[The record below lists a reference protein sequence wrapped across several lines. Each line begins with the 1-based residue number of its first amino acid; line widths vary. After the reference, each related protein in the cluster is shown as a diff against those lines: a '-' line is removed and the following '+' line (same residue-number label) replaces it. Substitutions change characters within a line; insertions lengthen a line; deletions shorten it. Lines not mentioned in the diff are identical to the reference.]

1 LTRGAIDHREATV
14 KHYEKIRLDVNGG
27 AATITFHIPERA
39 NALGLVALQET
50 LHALSACEGRDDVGA
65 VVLTGAG
72 GAFCSGF
79 DLKEI
84 PAGSDD
90 TIREHFEELA
100 LWWHQVLHRI
110 IRLRKPVLAAVNGV
124 AAGGGFGISL
134 AADLAVCAGS
144 ARFVCAWHSIGIA
157 NDTATSYSLAR
168 IVGMRRAMELML
180 TNRTLDATEALE
192 WGLVNRVY
200 PDEDF
205 PPNVAQIAADLAAAP
220 THLQA
225 MAKDRFHM
233 GWRQS
238 VEECT
243 EFEIQNVLASV
254 THPHFRPQLER
265 FLSKD
270 GRSNA
275 VQVRLP

>member
-1 LTRGAIDHREATV
+1 MKD
-14 KHYEKIRLDVNGG
+14 YEKIRFDVDGGG
-27 AATITFHIPERA
+27 AATITFQIPERA
-39 NALGLVALQET
+39 NALGRVALQET
-50 LHALSACEGRDDVGA
+50 LHALGACDVRADVGA

-84 PAGSDD
+84 PAGDD
-90 TIREHFEELA
+90 ELREHFDELA
-100 LWWHQVLHRI
+100 MWWHQVLHRI
-110 IRLRKPVLAAVNGV
+110 IRLHKPVLAAVNGV

-134 AADLAVCAGS
+134 AADLAVCAED

-180 TNRTLDATEALE
+180 TNRTLDAGEALE

-200 PDEDF
+200 PAADF
-205 PPNVAQIAADLAAAP
+205 AANVARIAADLAAAP

-225 MAKDRFHM
+225 MAKDRFHR
-233 GWRQS
+233 GWHQS

-254 THPHFRPQLER
+254 TNPHFRPQLER
-265 FLSKD
+265 FLTKS

-275 VQVRLP
+275 VQVHLP

>member
-1 LTRGAIDHREATV
+1 MQD
-14 KHYEKIRLDVNGG
+14 YEKITLDVDGGG
-27 AATITFHIPERA
+27 AATITFSIPERA
-39 NALGLVALQET
+39 NALGRVALQET
-50 LHALSACEGRDDVGA
+50 LHALTDCERREEVGA

-72 GAFCSGF
+72 AAFCSGF
-79 DLKEI
+79 DLKEV
-84 PAGSDD
+84 PSGGDD
-90 TIREHFEELA
+90 AVRGHFDELA

-134 AADLAVCAGS
+134 ASDLAVCTES

-180 TNRTLDATEALE
+180 TNRTLPAAEALE

-200 PDEDF
+200 PEAAF
-205 PPNVAQIAADLAAAP
+205 AANVARIAADLAAAP

-243 EFEIQNVLASV
+243 EFEIQNVLESV
-254 THPHFRPQLER
+254 THPHFRPQLDR
-265 FLSKD
+265 FLAGG
-270 GRSNA
+270 GRSDA
-275 VQVRLP
+275 VQVHLP

>member
-1 LTRGAIDHREATV
+1 MKRYQR
-14 KHYEKIRLDVNGG
+14 IRLDVDGG
-27 AATITFHIPERA
+27 AATITFDIPERA

-50 LHALSACEGRDDVGA
+50 LHALSACEGRADVGA

-72 GAFCSGF
+72 SAFCSGF

-84 PAGSDD
+84 PLEDD
-90 TIREHFEELA
+90 DAILEHFRELA
-100 LWWHQVLHRI
+100 LWWHQVLHKI
-110 IRLRKPVLAAVNGV
+110 TRLPKPVLAAVNGV

-134 AADLAVCAGS
+134 AADLAVCIAG

-168 IVGMRRAMELML
+168 VVGMRRAMELML
-180 TNRTLDATEALE
+180 TNRTLDAAEALE

-200 PDEDF
+200 AGGDF
-205 PPNVAQIAADLAAAP
+205 GANVTKIAADLAAAP

>member
-1 LTRGAIDHREATV
+1 MKD
-14 KHYEKIRLDVNGG
+14 YEKITLDVDDGG
-27 AATITFHIPERA
+27 AATLTFRIPERA
-39 NALGLVALQET
+39 NALGRLALQET
-50 LHALSACEGRDDVGA
+50 LHALGACEVREDVGA

-72 GAFCSGF
+72 DAFCSGL

-84 PAGSDD
+84 PTGSDD
-90 TIREHFEELA
+90 AIREHFDDLA

-134 AADLAVCAGS
+134 AADLAVCTEG

-180 TNRTLDATEALE
+180 TNRTLPAAEALE

-200 PDEDF
+200 PEADF
-205 PPNVAQIAADLAAAP
+205 AANVAAIAADLAAAP

-243 EFEIQNVLASV
+243 EFEIQNVLDSV

-265 FLSKD
+265 FLTRS

>member
-1 LTRGAIDHREATV
+1 V
-14 KHYEKIRLDVNGG
+14 KHYEKITVDVDGG
-27 AATITFHIPERA
+27 AATITFRIPERA

-50 LHALSACEGRDDVGA
+50 FHALTACDGREDIGA

-72 GAFCSGF
+72 NDAFCSGF

-84 PAGSDD
+84 PTDGGDAA
-90 TIREHFEELA
+90 IRDHFGEAA

-134 AADLAVCAGS
+134 AADLAVCTQD
-144 ARFVCAWHSIGIA
+144 ARFICAWHSIGIA

-168 IVGMRRAMELML
+168 IVGLRRAMELLL
-180 TNRTLDATEALE
+180 TNRTVDAAEARE

-200 PDEDF
+200 PPAVF
-205 PPNVAQIAADLAAAP
+205 AANVAAIAADLAAAP

-243 EFEIQNVLASV
+243 EFEIQNVIASV

-265 FLSKD
+265 FLTRS
-270 GRSNA
+270 GRSDS
-275 VQVRLP
+275 VQVHLP

>member
-1 LTRGAIDHREATV
+1 MKE
-14 KHYEKIRLDVNGG
+14 YEKITLDVDDGG
-27 AATITFHIPERA
+27 AATITFDIPERA
-39 NALGLVALQET
+39 NALGTVALREI
-50 LHALSACEGRDDVGA
+50 LHALNACDGREDVGA

-72 GAFCSGF
+72 DAFCSGL

-84 PAGSDD
+84 PTGSGEE
-90 TIREHFEELA
+90 IREHFEDVA

-110 IRLRKPVLAAVNGV
+110 FRLHKPVLAAVNGV
-124 AAGGGFGISL
+124 AAGGGFGLSL
-134 AADLAVCAGS
+134 AADLAVCS
-144 ARFVCAWHSIGIA
+144 ESTRFMCAWHSIGIA

-180 TNRTLDATEALE
+180 TNRTLDAAEALE

-200 PDEDF
+200 PAADF
-205 PPNVAQIAADLAAAP
+205 AANVARIAADLAAAP

-225 MAKDRFHM
+225 MAKERFHM

-265 FLSKD
+265 FLT
-270 GRSNA
+270 RSVRSDA
-275 VQVRLP
+275 VQVHLP

>member
-1 LTRGAIDHREATV
+1 MLSGGIDHREATV
-14 KHYEKIRLDVNGG
+14 KDYDKIRFEVDGG
-27 AATITFHIPERA
+27 AATITFQIPERA
-39 NALGLVALQET
+39 NALGRVALQET
-50 LHALSACEGRDDVGA
+50 HHALGVCEVREDVGA

-84 PAGSDD
+84 PPWDGDAV
-90 TIREHFEELA
+90 REHFDELA

-134 AADLAVCAGS
+134 AADLAVCAEG
-144 ARFVCAWHSIGIA
+144 AQFVCAWHTIGIA

-168 IVGMRRAMELML
+168 IVGLRRAMELML
-180 TNRTLDATEALE
+180 TNRTLDAPEALE

-200 PDEDF
+200 PAEDF
-205 PPNVAQIAADLAAAP
+205 APNVTRIAADLAAAP

-254 THPHFRPQLER
+254 THPHFRPQLDR
-265 FLSKD
+265 FLSKS

-275 VQVRLP
+275 VQVQLP

>member
-1 LTRGAIDHREATV
+1 M
-14 KHYEKIRLDVNGG
+14 KHYEKIRLDVDGG
-27 AATITFHIPERA
+27 AATITFQIPERA
-39 NALGLVALQET
+39 NALGRVALQET
-50 LHALSACEGRDDVGA
+50 LHALGACEVREDVGA

-72 GAFCSGF
+72 EDAFCSGF

-84 PAGSDD
+84 PAGDD
-90 TIREHFEELA
+90 AIREHFDDLA

-134 AADLAVCAGS
+134 AADLAVCAER

-180 TNRTLDATEALE
+180 TNRTLDAAEALE

-200 PDEDF
+200 PAAGF
-205 PPNVAQIAADLAAAP
+205 AANVARIAADLAAAP
-220 THLQA
+220 THLQV

-243 EFEIQNVLASV
+243 EFEIQNVLDSV
-254 THPHFRPQLER
+254 THPHFWPQLER
-265 FLSKD
+265 FLTRS
-270 GRSNA
+270 GRSDA

>member
-1 LTRGAIDHREATV
+1 MKD
-14 KHYEKIRLDVNGG
+14 YEKIRLDVDGG
-27 AATITFHIPERA
+27 AATITFDIPGRA

-50 LHALSACEGRDDVGA
+50 LRALSACEVRDDIGA

-72 GAFCSGF
+72 DAFCSGF

-84 PAGSDD
+84 PAADD
-90 TIREHFEELA
+90 DVIREHFRELA
-100 LWWHQVLHRI
+100 LWWHQVLHKI
-110 IRLRKPVLAAVNGV
+110 TRLPKPVLAAVNGV
-124 AAGGGFGISL
+124 AAGGGFGIAL
-134 AADLAVCAGS
+134 AADLAVCES
-144 ARFVCAWHSIGIA
+144 RARFVCAWHSIGIA

-180 TNRTLDATEALE
+180 TNRTVDAAEARD

-200 PDEDF
+200 PAADF
-205 PPNVAQIAADLAAAP
+205 GPNVVRIAADLAAAP

>member
-1 LTRGAIDHREATV
+1 V
-14 KHYEKIRLDVNGG
+14 KHYEKIRLDVDDGG
-27 AATITFHIPERA
+27 AATITFQIPERA
-39 NALGLVALQET
+39 NALGRVALQET
-50 LHALSACEGRDDVGA
+50 LRALTDCEQRDDVGA

-72 GAFCSGF
+72 AAFCSGF

-84 PAGSDD
+84 PAGDGD
-90 TIREHFEELA
+90 AVRDHFDELA

-134 AADLAVCAGS
+134 AADLAVCADG

-168 IVGMRRAMELML
+168 IIGMRRAMELML
-180 TNRTLDATEALE
+180 TNRTLPAIEALE

-200 PDEDF
+200 PEADF
-205 PPNVAQIAADLAAAP
+205 AANVAVIAAGLAAGP

-265 FLSKD
+265 FLTGG